1 MKESAKKVKAR
12 LGFPFI
18 LFVSRWAQAFII
30 FGMCKLI
37 RVHSMQ
43 HNAGDLFCGFDIMH
57 GILMQ
62 TVACWVSAQA
72 VAIPRIIYKSCIRGK
87 LHEKPQFNQYT
98 FLECDVR
105 AFNAYIHV

>member
-1 MKESAKKVKAR
+1 MVRGFQKVKFVEATGCKKRVFQKSFALSLLTSTEHTYVKESAKKVKAR

-57 GILMQ
+57 GILME
-62 TVACWVSAQA
+62 TIAC
-72 VAIPRIIYKSCIRGK
+72 
-87 LHEKPQFNQYT
+87 
-98 FLECDVR
+98 
-105 AFNAYIHV
+105 